1 MHPPEMSTDNVGYA
15 HFTTNEIEH
24 PEMAKFVRCTTDKIV
39 DDIRF
44 EEREADWV
52 NENQPGDMFGTFL
65 SDP

>member
-1 MHPPEMSTDNVGYA
+1 MHPPEMSTDKVGYA

-24 PEMAKFVRCTTDKIV
+24 PEMTKFVRCTIDKIV

-52 NENQPGDMFGTFL
+52 NENQP
-65 SDP
+65 